1 VYEGVLTLTV
11 KEPIPTSTS
20 MDTTAMA
27 CNYELDVWCLPRIL
41 HLSSNRYYKVLGVW
55 SKGLLTKHMECF

>member
-1 VYEGVLTLTV
+1 
-11 KEPIPTSTS
+11 